1 MAGLVGLVGLA
12 FCRIGRFLVPKP
24 AIWEAWWLHFGIP
37 RDHFGDPGVPRE
49 TPEDTLGSR
58 PRFLSIWDGF
68 GDPLGTLFEV
78 MLVTFSWFGTPKWQI
93 GFQVRFFCDSG
104 VEITPKVDAWMC
116 LNHSKYCGFDKVSL
130 FQLISDLW
138 VLRDGW
144 GPHFGR
150 FFCVLGRIL
159 VVWEGPWDG
168 LEF

>member
-1 MAGLVGLVGLA
+1 M
-12 FCRIGRFLVPKP
+12 RF
-24 AIWEAWWLHFGIP
+24 
-37 RDHFGDPGVPRE
+37 FGD
-49 TPEDTLGSR
+49 L
-58 PRFLSIWDGF
+58 
-68 GDPLGTLFEV
+68 
-78 MLVTFSWFGTPKWQI
+78 
-93 GFQVRFFCDSG
+93 G

-138 VLRDGW
+138 VLRDAQ

-150 FFCVLGRIL
+150 FLGIFGRIL